1 MTSWHSEAT
10 VSFIVVSFAAGQG
23 VTAVSNAAGDAF
35 DISDDIVAVVE
46 RVGFPVQARGGGYLL
61 LHGTSVGKVSSSAKA
76 WAALRHVA
84 DAELLM
90 FIFDDEDRCVA
101 CQIQWHSGRIAVR
114 MNLEGAPDDDV
125 RVAMRRVNLLLDTL
139 PDVEV
144 EASVAVTSL
153 GV

>member
-1 MTSWHSEAT
+1 MTSWRSET
-10 VSFIVVSFAAGQG
+10 NVSFIVVSFAAGQA
-23 VTAVSNAAGDAF
+23 VTAVNDAGGDAV
-35 DISDDIVAVVE
+35 DISDDVVAVVE
-46 RVGFPVQARGGGYLL
+46 RAGFPVQARGGGYLL
-61 LHGTSVGKVSSSAKA
+61 LHGTTVGKVSSSSTA

-84 DAELLM
+84 EAELLM
-90 FIFDDEDRCVA
+90 FVFDDEDRCVA

-125 RVAMRRVNLLLDTL
+125 RMVMRRVNLLLDTL

-153 GV
+153 DV